1 MKRVCFYCGRSFE
14 TGDMWCQESYCTIEN
29 MPPVL
34 DHGEELA
41 DISIKKALVVTRTAV
56 VYEATRYA
64 EDILVK
70 IAHEGMEEKLI
81 NEAILLR
88 DLQGAKIKHVALP
101 TLLPAYNKEDINTYP
116 YAETVFRGA
125 RKYFFVMD
133 HLEGDLLSGMLMKN
147 SQPWIGNVGYIGMVI
162 TEALVLLHANGY
174 AHLGLAPSHILVRVD
189 KENYPRPVLLDLGI
203 ATKFQTAQGYWH
215 RRYMP
220 PAYTAP
226 ELLRSQPNIKPAADV
241 YGLGT
246 IFYEML
252 AGRPAVPHH
261 LLSDVDVIRKAL
273 RGQRDPIQRTDI
285 DPEIGALVVRAI
297 GPADSR
303 PQTVADFAAELST
316 HFKSVPVERPA
327 RWQDRT
333 DWHLIRMGA
342 SILIVLALLLTTG
355 LIFLVENN

>member
-1 MKRVCFYCGRSFE
+1 
-14 TGDMWCQESYCTIEN
+14 
-29 MPPVL
+29 
-34 DHGEELA
+34 
-41 DISIKKALVVTRTAV
+41 
-56 VYEATRYA
+56 
-64 EDILVK
+64 
-70 IAHEGMEEKLI
+70 
-81 NEAILLR
+81 
-88 DLQGAKIKHVALP
+88 
-101 TLLPAYNKEDINTYP
+101 
-116 YAETVFRGA
+116 
-125 RKYFFVMD
+125 
-133 HLEGDLLSGMLMKN
+133 
-147 SQPWIGNVGYIGMVI
+147 MVI

-174 AHLGLAPSHILVRVD
+174 AHLGLAPSHIIVRVD
-189 KENYPRPVLLDLGI
+189 KEHYPRPVLLDLGI

-226 ELLRSQPNIKPAADV
+226 ELLRSQPNIKPSADV

-285 DPEIGALVVRAI
+285 DPEIGAIVVRAI

-316 HFKSVPVERPA
+316 HFKSVPVERPP

-342 SILIVLALLLTTG
+342 SILIILALLLTTG